1 MNQKVCVITGIGPGL
16 GIAYARR
23 FSEGGYCVALLGR
36 TREKLERYAEEI
48 SGSLAVVCDV
58 SDSGS
63 VASAFQTVRAELGDP
78 TVVVHNA
85 GSQNRCHTSFGLL
98 NKSGHCCL
106 AFGTVLNVRRSFS
119 DIHN

>member
-23 FSEGGYCVALLGR
+23 FSEGGYRVALLGR

-58 SDSGS
+58 SDSRS

-78 TVVVHNA
+78 LESAPRPRRFHPRHDRHRQLHRA
-85 GSQNRCHTSFGLL
+85 GR
-98 NKSGHCCL
+98 
-106 AFGTVLNVRRSFS
+106 
-119 DIHN
+119 